1 MASLAK
7 GQIDIHGLHVAEM
20 KTCMDEIL
28 PYFSSNARLKA
39 LKVVTGSGHHSNGP
53 QKGEAK
59 LLPGLVTYCAEL
71 ELEYNYILDPN
82 GIKCG
87 VIIKL
92 C

>member
-1 MASLAK
+1 MESISK

-20 KTCMDEIL
+20 KTCMDEML
-28 PYFSSNARLKA
+28 PYFSSKARFKV
-39 LKVVTGSGHHSNGP
+39 LKVVTGSGHHSSGP

-59 LLPGLVTYCAEL
+59 LLPGLVSYCTEL

-87 VIIKL
+87 LLINL